1 MNATSSRRRTAL
13 DLALTRSIRHA
24 QHKSAEAWRNEVP
37 KRFLDFDYQRD
48 VVGKDSPVQPEVRR
62 KIKNFMRDTKSFLV
76 LHGPT
81 GTGKTTTACAVV
93 AELIEEYVREGQGI
107 PGGAPKFFSSNT
119 LIRKLSV
126 MDEVGGR
133 KRRTVAEHTF
143 DVAVHAS
150 FLVID
155 DIGAGNEG
163 VTDRQERMFWDIL
176 NERHADPDKITV
188 MTTNMPLV
196 NAGEGTSLSD
206 WLQTSMWDRISS
218 NMENIVFK
226 GHSLRGDNF

>member
-1 MNATSSRRRTAL
+1 MNATNRRRTAL
-13 DLALTRSIRHA
+13 YLALSRSMRHA
-24 QHKSAEAWRNEVP
+24 QHRRAEVWRSEVP

-48 VVGKDSPVQPEVRR
+48 VVAKDSLIQPEARR
-62 KIKNFMRDTKSFLV
+62 KIKSFMRNPKGFLV

-93 AELIEEYVREGQGI
+93 AELIEEYVREGKGI

-126 MDEVGGR
+126 MDEAAGR
-133 KRRTVAEHTF
+133 KRRTVAERTF
-143 DVAVHAS
+143 DVAVNAS

-206 WLQTSMWDRISS
+206 WLQASMWDRISS

-226 GHSLRGDNF
+226 GDSLRGDNF

>member
-1 MNATSSRRRTAL
+1 
-13 DLALTRSIRHA
+13 
-24 QHKSAEAWRNEVP
+24 
-37 KRFLDFDYQRD
+37 
-48 VVGKDSPVQPEVRR
+48 
-62 KIKNFMRDTKSFLV
+62 
-76 LHGPT
+76 
-81 GTGKTTTACAVV
+81 
-93 AELIEEYVREGQGI
+93 EYVREGKGI

-126 MDEVGGR
+126 MDEAAGR
-133 KRRTVAEHTF
+133 KRRTVAERTF
-143 DVAVHAS
+143 DVAVNAS

-206 WLQTSMWDRISS
+206 WLQASMWDRISS

-226 GHSLRGDNF
+226 GDSLRGDNF